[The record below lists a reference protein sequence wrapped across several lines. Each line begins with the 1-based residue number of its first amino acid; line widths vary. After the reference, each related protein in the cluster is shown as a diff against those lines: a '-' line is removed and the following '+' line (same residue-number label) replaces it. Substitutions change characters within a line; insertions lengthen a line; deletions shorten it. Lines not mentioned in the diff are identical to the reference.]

1 MAFVD
6 RDGSNKVVA
15 VFARLQRPGQEEL
28 PDTDAAVVAF
38 FNPPP
43 LTADQLEAQGSDR
56 FTSDRALMAAV
67 RVIAKEINALRTQA
81 GLTPFTVNQ
90 WLAKF
95 AAAYGGK
102 AIP

>member
-6 RDGSNKVVA
+6 RDVSNKVRA
-15 VFARLQRPGQEEL
+15 VYARAQRANHEEL
-28 PDTDAAVVAF
+28 PDDATEVVAYL
-38 FNPPP
+38 NPPP

-56 FTSDRALMAAV
+56 FTNDRALMAAV

-90 WLAKF
+90 WLNKF